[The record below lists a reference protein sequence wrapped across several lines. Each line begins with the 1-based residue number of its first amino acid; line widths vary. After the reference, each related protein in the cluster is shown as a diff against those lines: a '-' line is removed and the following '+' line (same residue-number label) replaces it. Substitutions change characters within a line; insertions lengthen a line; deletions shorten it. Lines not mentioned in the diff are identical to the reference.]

1 MFFDIRG
8 IVLFWLVINVMLTV
22 TNIAMYFRYRKR
34 FEGLLFWS
42 VHMVFQ
48 VTGMTFIFLRG
59 FIPGF
64 VSVFLANGIL
74 ALGALLL
81 LVGLE
86 LFVERRGRHGVNLAA
101 IAVYL
106 SVMAYFYWVRPDLA
120 VRTVATSALHAA
132 IAFQICVLLLR
143 RVPCG
148 LRDITRI
155 TGLVAGVYATVHFTR
170 MFFMLFVPT
179 ETNEM
184 FRSGFVDSLFLACIL
199 TLEIALRL
207 AIIMMLSRRLLETLE
222 QTTAE
227 AERMAVAAQTANRAK
242 SEFLA
247 NMSHEIRTPMNGIL
261 GMTGL
266 LLATNLTDEQRSRAE
281 AVRSSGE
288 HLLGIL
294 NDILDFSKIEAGR
307 LDLET
312 VDFDLRV
319 VLDEIAS
326 IMAPRIGE
334 KGLRLRLSIDTDVPS
349 SLRGDPLRLRQVLNN
364 LTDNAVKFTAQGEVS
379 ISVEFAGEGAADV
392 ALRFAVRDTGIGIP
406 LEKQGALFEKFSQV
420 DASTT
425 RQYGGTGLGLAI
437 SKRLIEMMG
446 GEIGVTSAEGR
457 GSEFWFLARFGKAS
471 ETGRVLPGRERASM
485 KSLSAAQT
493 RARLLVAEDNS
504 TNLQVALGLLK
515 GLGVHADAAADG
527 AEAVEAM
534 RKQPYDLVL
543 MDCQMP
549 RMDGYE
555 ATRRIRSMEGSVGA
569 VPIIA
574 MTAHAMTGDR
584 EKCLQAGM
592 NDYIS
597 KPIEPPLFVD
607 ILRRWLPSGEDAPE
621 EARIPE
627 ETAAE
632 RSSPAVSTQEHE
644 FASRVWDRSLL
655 LERVLGD
662 EALAEDVLAGFLSDL
677 PERLAALE
685 RAVAAGDCAEA
696 ANLAHSLKGAAG
708 SVSAE
713 ALMLV
718 AKEMEKKA
726 REGDLHALGS
736 ILPAVMWEYERL
748 KSALEKG

>member
-8 IVLFWLVINVMLTV
+8 IVLFWLVVNLMLTV

-42 VHMVFQ
+42 VHMILQ

-64 VSVFLANGIL
+64 VSVFVANGML
-74 ALGALLL
+74 AMGALSL

-86 LFVERRGRHGVNLAA
+86 LFVDKRRRHGFNLAA
-101 IAVYL
+101 IAGYL
-106 SVMAYFYWVRPDLA
+106 AVMAYFYWIRPDLA

-132 IAFQICVLLLR
+132 VAFQICALLLR

-155 TGLVAGVYATVHFTR
+155 TGLVAGVYAAVHFSR
-170 MFFMLFVPT
+170 MCLLLFFSPQ
-179 ETNEM
+179 TNDL
-184 FRSGFVDSLFLACIL
+184 FRSGFVDSFFLACIL
-199 TLEIALRL
+199 TLEIALKL

-247 NMSHEIRTPMNGIL
+247 NMSHEIRTPMNGVL

-266 LLATNLTDEQRSRAE
+266 LLDMRLTDEQRSCAE

-307 LDLET
+307 LDLES
-312 VDFDLRV
+312 VDFDLRA

-326 IMAPRIGE
+326 ILGARAGA
-334 KGLRLRLSIDTDVPS
+334 KGLQLRLSMDPGVPA

-364 LTDNAVKFTAQGEVS
+364 LADNAVKFTSRGEVS
-379 ISVEFAGEGAADV
+379 ISVESEEEGQNDV
-392 ALRFAVRDTGIGIP
+392 ALRFSVRDTGIGIP
-406 LEKQGALFEKFSQV
+406 LEKQGALFDKFSQL
-420 DASTT
+420 DTSTT
-425 RQYGGTGLGLAI
+425 RKYGGTGLGLAI
-437 SKRLIEMMG
+437 SKKLVEMMG

-457 GSEFWFLARFGKAS
+457 GSEFWFSARFGKAS
-471 ETGRVLPGRERASM
+471 GAGRALPQKEHRDM
-485 KSLSAAQT
+485 TPLSAGQR
-493 RARLLVAEDNS
+493 RARLLVAEDNT
-504 TNLQVALGLLK
+504 TNLQVALGILK
-515 GLGVHADAAADG
+515 GLGLDADAASDG
-527 AEAVEAM
+527 EEAVEAVQ
-534 RKQPYDLVL
+534 RHPYDLVL

-555 ATRRIRSMEGSVGA
+555 ATRRIRSLEGDVRD

-574 MTAHAMTGDR
+574 MTAHAMAGDR

-592 NDYIS
+592 NDYVS
-597 KPIEPPLFVD
+597 KPISPRLFVET
-607 ILRRWLPSGEDAPE
+607 LRRWLPSGADAPEDAPGLK
-621 EARIPE
+621 
-627 ETAAE
+627 ETVGESCSASSGQE
-632 RSSPAVSTQEHE
+632 RE

-662 EALAEDVLAGFLSDL
+662 EALAEDVVAGFVSDM
-677 PERLAALE
+677 PERFAALE
-685 RAVAAGDCAEA
+685 KAVAAGDFGETE
-696 ANLAHSLKGAAG
+696 NLSHALKGAAG

-713 ALMLV
+713 ALMRV

-726 REGDLHALGS
+726 KESDLDALRT

-748 KSALEKG
+748 KSALEKK